1 MVLQKAAVI
10 VALVLL
16 GACAQVPRESVELST
31 TVGRDLTEI
40 ERSHLKLVD
49 ALFDRYE
56 ADANRLID
64 EVYTPFYI
72 QRSLEKQG
80 PRLVAAIEAARK
92 PDSSGEAQQ
101 RALGLLQVF
110 LKIAREEIE
119 GYRKE
124 LLEPLRAQRREL
136 RDRLAAAYD
145 RVHKANSI
153 VTGHLA
159 SVVKVTDVQN
169 DLLARLGLPDLQEKI
184 GAQGEKLSGEL
195 GQLLAAGR
203 DRSESA
209 ESIIRKFE
217 ELMNR
222 WKSNQ
227 GGHR

>member
-1 MVLQKAAVI
+1 MSSYRVASCAA
-10 VALVLL
+10 LL
-16 GACAQVPRESVELST
+16 FITACAQVPKESVELSA
-31 TVGRDLTEI
+31 TVGRDVTEI

-64 EVYTPFYI
+64 EVYTPFYV
-72 QRSLEKQG
+72 QKSLEKHG

-92 PDSSGEAQQ
+92 PDAGGEAQQ

-110 LKIAREEIE
+110 LKVAREEIE
-119 GYRKE
+119 NYRRD
-124 LLEPLRAQRREL
+124 LLAPLRAQRREL
-136 RDRLAAAYD
+136 RERLTAAYD

-159 SVVKVTDVQN
+159 SVVKVTDAQN

-184 GAQGEKLSGEL
+184 GAQGEKLSNEL
-195 GQLLAAGR
+195 GQLLTAGR

-209 ESIIRKFE
+209 ESVIGKFE
-217 ELMNR
+217 ELMNS
-222 WKSNQ
+222 WKS
-227 GGHR
+227 R